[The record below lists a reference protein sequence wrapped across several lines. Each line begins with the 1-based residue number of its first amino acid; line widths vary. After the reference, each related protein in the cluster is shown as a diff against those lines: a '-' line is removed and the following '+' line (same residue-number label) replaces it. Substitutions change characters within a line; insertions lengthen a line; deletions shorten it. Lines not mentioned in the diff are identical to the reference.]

1 MVLKITAL
9 QTNIFWEN
17 IDKNINDLNKE
28 IDTLED
34 SDLIILPEMFTT
46 GFSMNAIKLAEEH
59 PGKTLNWM
67 QEISARNSTMI
78 LGSMPVKDDG
88 FYYNRLYIV
97 NGGEVQ
103 FYDKKHLFTM
113 AKEQDSYSAG
123 KTKIITKHKGWKI
136 LPLICYDL
144 RFPIWSRNSV
154 NNNSYDYDI
163 LIYIANWPAKRSS
176 AWVDLLK
183 ARAIEN
189 SCYTIGVNRVGIDG
203 NGIEYDG
210 ESRIF
215 DFLGNRLD
223 NFQPNKAMNSHIV
236 LEKARLEE
244 YRKKFPVLEDADP
257 FRLID

>member
-28 IDTLED
+28 INTLED

-67 QEISARNSTMI
+67 QEISARKSTMI
-78 LGSMPVKDDG
+78 LGSIPVKDDG

-97 NGGEVQ
+97 NDGEVQ

-123 KTKIITKHKGWKI
+123 KTKIIIKHKGWKI

-183 ARAIEN
+183 ARSIEN
-189 SCYTIGVNRVGIDG
+189 SCYTLGINRVGIDG

-210 ESRIF
+210 KSRIF
-215 DFLGNRLD
+215 DYLGNRLD
-223 NFQPNKAMNSHIV
+223 NFQPNKAMNSRIV
-236 LEKARLEE
+236 LEKAPLEK
-244 YRKKFPVLEDADP
+244 YRKKFPVLEDANP
-257 FRLID
+257 FKLID

>member
-28 IDTLED
+28 IDNLED
-34 SDLIILPEMFTT
+34 SDLIVLPEMFTT

-67 QEISARNSTMI
+67 QEISARKNTMI
-78 LGSMPVKDDG
+78 IGSIPVKEND

-97 NGGEVQ
+97 NDGKVQ

-113 AKEQDSYSAG
+113 AKEQDSYAAG
-123 KTKIITKHKGWKI
+123 KTKIIIKHKGWKI

-144 RFPIWSRNSV
+144 RFPIWSRNSIK
-154 NNNSYDYDI
+154 NNSYEYDI

-176 AWVDLLK
+176 AWIDLLK

-223 NFQPNKAMNSHIV
+223 NFQPNKAVNSHIV